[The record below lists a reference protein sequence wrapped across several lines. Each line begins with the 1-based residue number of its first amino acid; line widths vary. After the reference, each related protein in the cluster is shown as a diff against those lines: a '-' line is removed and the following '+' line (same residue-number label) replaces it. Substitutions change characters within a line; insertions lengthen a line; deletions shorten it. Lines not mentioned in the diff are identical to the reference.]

1 MKKILCTFAN
11 DYLTKGFPR
20 FKEQAESM
28 KVFDEIIFYTQKDLG
43 RDIRSLYGRYYYPY
57 SRGYGFWSWK
67 PYLLMKTLD
76 KMEDGDILLYT
87 DLGCFF
93 NPKGRGRLLT
103 YFDMVNTSPLGML
116 AFRSYTESYNG
127 MPETLYYDYQW
138 TKGDVFDYFGVRDN
152 RNFTHTTQ
160 VEATVIFIR
169 KCKESVDF
177 VREWYKAICTD
188 TTLISDQPSRSENID
203 GFVENRH
210 DQSLYSILVKKYDIP
225 TLSTNEIFPKN
236 QNWALLEKYPIWAMR
251 DKYYKS
257 KLHYRFRFKIRKIYD
272 KIWSVK
278 YFLKKMMS
286 R

>member
-28 KVFDEIIFYTQKDLG
+28 QVFDEVVFYTQKDLG
-43 RDIRSLYGRYYYPY
+43 NDIRKLYGRYYYPY

-76 KMEDGDILLYT
+76 RMQDGDILLYT

-93 NPKGRGRLLT
+93 NPKGRDRLTT
-103 YFDMVNTSPLGML
+103 YFDMVNTSPFGIL

-138 TKGDVFDYFGVRDN
+138 TKGDVFDYFGVRNN

-169 KCKESVDF
+169 KCKESVGF
-177 VREWYKAICTD
+177 VREWYKAICND
-188 TTLISDQPSRSENID
+188 TTLISDKPSRSENLD

-225 TLSTNEIFPKN
+225 TLSTNEIFPKD
-236 QNWALLEKYPIWAMR
+236 QNWALLENYPIWAMR

-257 KLHYRFRFKIRKIYD
+257 KLHYRLRFKIRKVYD
-272 KIWSVK
+272 RLWGIK
-278 YFLKKMMS
+278 FFFKKMKN
-286 R
+286 